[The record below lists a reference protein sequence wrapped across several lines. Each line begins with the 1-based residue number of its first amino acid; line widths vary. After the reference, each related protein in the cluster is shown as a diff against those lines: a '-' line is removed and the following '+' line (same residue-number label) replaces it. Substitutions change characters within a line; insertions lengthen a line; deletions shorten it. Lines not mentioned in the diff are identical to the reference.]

1 MLRTCKLDRRYNSP
15 TPINGKKTEYRNPY
29 ITYLTNLHVIPM
41 SCFIL
46 FTIWLLGEL
55 HILLNPCEKNV
66 IGMDFLFCGMF
77 ILLGFILFYLE
88 RCLRYS
94 GDNCKLTYKLQKNVR
109 GKREIYV

>member
-1 MLRTCKLDRRYNSP
+1 MLERIRNQITDLRKEEERRF
-15 TPINGKKTEYRNPY
+15 
-29 ITYLTNLHVIPM
+29 TYELEC
-41 SCFIL
+41 SF
-46 FTIWLLGEL
+46 LGEL

-88 RCLRYS
+88 RCLRYC